1 VNIPVADRAQNV
13 ASTAELAA
21 ERRPTGAASKSARR
35 RRKRQGH
42 TFDLWRSSISFIA
55 FFIFWEVVARYV
67 VANPLFLAPPTDV
80 ALRAVEMWHTGEL
93 QRHIWISFEEFACGF
108 VLASIVGILGGVA
121 LAQSNAVRG
130 FFDPLV
136 SLAYSMPV
144 IALGPLFILWLGIGI
159 ASKIA
164 VIFLVGLFPILINT
178 VAGLMATDR
187 HLIEV
192 AHSLGASPGQLYRK
206 VRLPSAVPFII
217 AGLRLSVARALV
229 GVVVAEL
236 FGARAGLGYL
246 VMTSTTEFDTASLFL
261 AVIILAVAG
270 VVCVEFFK
278 YLEAWLAPWRFQNTE
293 E

>member
-1 VNIPVADRAQNV
+1 MSAPVH
-13 ASTAELAA
+13 SGE
-21 ERRPTGAASKSARR
+21 GAAGNIRPAARKRR
-35 RRKRQGH
+35 RRGAH
-42 TFDLWRSSISFIA
+42 TFDLWRSAFSFFV
-55 FFIFWEVVARYV
+55 FFVVWELTARYV
-67 VANPLFLAPPTDV
+67 IANPLFLAPPSEV
-80 ALRAVEMWHTGEL
+80 ALRAVEMWKAGEL
-93 QRHIWISFEEFACGF
+93 QRHLTVSFEEFGCGF
-108 VLASIVGILGGVA
+108 ALAAVVGIAAGIA
-121 LAQSNAVRG
+121 LAQSKSLRG

-164 VIFLVGLFPILINT
+164 VIFLVALFPILINT

-192 AHSLGASPGQLYRK
+192 AHSLGASPWQLYRK

-246 VMTSTTEFDTASLFL
+246 VMTATTEFDTASLFL

-270 VVCVEFFK
+270 VICVEFFK
-278 YLEAWLAPWRFQNTE
+278 YLESWLAPWRFQNIE

>member
-1 VNIPVADRAQNV
+1 MRWLKGPPKR
-13 ASTAELAA
+13 
-21 ERRPTGAASKSARR
+21 K
-35 RRKRQGH
+35 KRQGH
-42 TFDLWRSSISFIA
+42 SLDIWRSSFSFLV
-55 FFIFWEVVARYV
+55 FFVVWEVTARYII
-67 VANPLFLAPPTDV
+67 ANPIFLAPPSEV
-80 ALRAVEMWHTGEL
+80 ALRAVEMWQAGEL
-93 QRHIWISFEEFACGF
+93 QKHLWISFEEFACGF
-108 VLASIVGILGGVA
+108 ALASVIGMAGGVA
-121 LAQSNAVRG
+121 LAQSNAIRG

-159 ASKIA
+159 ASIA
-164 VIFLVGLFPILINT
+164 VIFLVAVFPILINT

-187 HLIEV
+187 QLIEV
-192 AHSLGASPGQLYRK
+192 ANSLGASPGQLYRK
-206 VRLPSAVPFII
+206 VRLPSAIPFII

-261 AVIILAVAG
+261 AVIILALAG
-270 VVCVEFFK
+270 VTCVEFFK
-278 YLEAWLAPWRFQNTE
+278 YLNSWLAPWRFQNTE

>member
-1 VNIPVADRAQNV
+1 
-13 ASTAELAA
+13 
-21 ERRPTGAASKSARR
+21 
-35 RRKRQGH
+35 
-42 TFDLWRSSISFIA
+42 
-55 FFIFWEVVARYV
+55 
-67 VANPLFLAPPTDV
+67 
-80 ALRAVEMWHTGEL
+80 MWHSGEL
-93 QRHIWISFEEFACGF
+93 QKHLWISFVEFACGF
-108 VLASIVGILGGVA
+108 ALASVIGIGAGVA
-121 LAQSNAVRG
+121 LAQSNAIRG
-130 FFDPLV
+130 FFDPLI

-164 VIFLVGLFPILINT
+164 VIFLVAVFPILINT

-187 HLIEV
+187 QLIEV

-270 VVCVEFFK
+270 VICVEFFK
-278 YLEAWLAPWRFQNTE
+278 YLESWLAPWRFQNTE

>member
-1 VNIPVADRAQNV
+1 V
-13 ASTAELAA
+13 
-21 ERRPTGAASKSARR
+21 
-35 RRKRQGH
+35 
-42 TFDLWRSSISFIA
+42 
-55 FFIFWEVVARYV
+55 
-67 VANPLFLAPPTDV
+67 
-80 ALRAVEMWHTGEL
+80 RAVEMWETGEL
-93 QRHIWISFEEFACGF
+93 QKHVWISFEEFACGF
-108 VLASIVGILGGVA
+108 VLAAVIGIAAGIA
-121 LAQSNAVRG
+121 LAQSNAIRG
-130 FFDPLV
+130 FFDPIV

-164 VIFLVGLFPILINT
+164 VIFLVAVFPILINT
-178 VAGLMATDR
+178 VAGLMSTDR
-187 HLIEV
+187 HLVEV

-246 VMTSTTEFDTASLFL
+246 VMTSTTEFDTAALFL

-270 VVCVEFFK
+270 VICVECFK
-278 YLEAWLAPWRFQNTE
+278 YLESWLAPWRFQNSE

>member
-1 VNIPVADRAQNV
+1 MQERAV
-13 ASTAELAA
+13 DLVSTAGPTNERVTGDTAPKTVR
-21 ERRPTGAASKSARR
+21 RRP
-35 RRKRQGH
+35 KRQRY
-42 TFDLWRSSISFIA
+42 TFDLWRSGFSFLV
-55 FFIFWEVVARYV
+55 FFIVWEVVARYV
-67 VANPLFLAPPTDV
+67 IANQIFLASPSDV
-80 ALRAVEMWHTGEL
+80 AVRAVEMWETGEL
-93 QRHIWISFEEFACGF
+93 QKHVWISFEEFACGF
-108 VLASIVGILGGVA
+108 VLAAVIGIAAGIA
-121 LAQSNAVRG
+121 LAQSNAIRG
-130 FFDPLV
+130 FFDPIV

-164 VIFLVGLFPILINT
+164 VIFLVAVFPILINT
-178 VAGLMATDR
+178 VAGLMSTDR
-187 HLIEV
+187 HLVEV

-246 VMTSTTEFDTASLFL
+246 VMTSTTEFDTAALFL

-270 VVCVEFFK
+270 VICVECFK
-278 YLEAWLAPWRFQNTE
+278 YLESWLAPWRFQNSE